1 MYVDLCL
8 HSLMEVIAVFLYVL
22 IRMYYDTEQY
32 RKDPKKKGY
41 MNKDQIKM
49 LIPTSYDR
57 RGYPQAFEQKFVNLM
72 LTKE

>member
-8 HSLMEVIAVFLYVL
+8 HLLMEVIAVFLYVL

-32 RKDPKKKGY
+32 RKDSKKKGY

-57 RGYPQAFEQKFVNLM
+57 RGYP
-72 LTKE
+72 

>member
-8 HSLMEVIAVFLYVL
+8 HSLMEVIAAFLYVL

-32 RKDPKKKGY
+32 RKNPKKKGY

-57 RGYPQAFEQKFVNLM
+57 RGYP
-72 LTKE
+72 